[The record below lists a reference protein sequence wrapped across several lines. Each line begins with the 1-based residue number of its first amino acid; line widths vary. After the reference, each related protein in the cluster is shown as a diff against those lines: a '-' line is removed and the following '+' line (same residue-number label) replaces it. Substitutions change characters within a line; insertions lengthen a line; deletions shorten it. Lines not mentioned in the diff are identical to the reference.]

1 MDRNANCALCGC
13 PGQHADTT
21 AGEIVVAGQ
30 VAGHVPDGVTILMSG
45 RDDGTD
51 TDDLYCE
58 TCARC
63 VTVAQQ
69 FHRLL
74 KVRHITRQRAADAC
88 GVSLA
93 TVHSWL
99 RSDTGGRREMPDRML
114 RLLRLELGV

>member
-1 MDRNANCALCGC
+1 MDTCTLCNC
-13 PGQHADTT
+13 PGHHADT
-21 AGEIVVAGQ
+21 ASGEIVVCGAV
-30 VAGHVPDGVTILMSG
+30 VAQVPDGATVLMSG
-45 RDDGTD
+45 REDGTD
-51 TDDLYCE
+51 TENLYCDA
-58 TCARC
+58 CARC

-99 RSDTGGRREMPDRML
+99 RSDKGGRREMPERML
-114 RLLRLELGV
+114 RLMRFELGV